1 MTDTQWSPAHPSV
14 LGAIDASGGFH
25 VYDFLRDADKPAV
38 SFSPTQRGLTSMRF
52 SPAGAVAACGDV
64 SGVVAL
70 TRLTD
75 DLVVPRGDEA
85 QRLRTMRAASSR

>member
-1 MTDTQWSPAHPSV
+1 MHPSV
-14 LGAIDASGGFH
+14 LGAVDASGGFH
-25 VYDFLRDADKPAV
+25 VYDILRDADKPAV

-52 SPAGAVAACGDV
+52 SPTGVVAACGDV

-75 DLVVPRGDEA
+75 DLVVPKGDEV
-85 QRLRTMRAASSR
+85 QRLRALRAVSSR